1 MEQQKAITWRRFL
14 VFCHVCLILL
24 PCIFIFT
31 LGAGMNGEFTTI
43 LIIITFLAHIAITI
57 KSGVTG
63 VGL

>member
-1 MEQQKAITWRRFL
+1 
-14 VFCHVCLILL
+14 LL